1 MNEKNSASDLNDA
14 VSRPRRDLLIGAMAI
29 TTLSG
34 LSALGQARAEEPGQA
49 RAEEPG
55 HEHHQHTMDQGR
67 MRVIEHAT
75 DCVMK
80 GEICIEHCLRLFKA
94 GDTTVAECAAT
105 THEMLA
111 SCTAMRQLATLDSRH
126 LKDFMRVCV
135 GVCEDCEKACREH
148 ENKHAECKA
157 CADSCADCIR
167 VCKEYLA

>member
-1 MNEKNSASDLNDA
+1 MNQKNSASDLNDA
-14 VSRPRRDLLIGAMAI
+14 VSLPRRDLLIGAMAL

-67 MRVIEHAT
+67 MRVIKHAK
-75 DCVMK
+75 DCVVE

-94 GDTTVAECAAT
+94 GDTSVAECAAT
-105 THEMLA
+105 THEMIA
-111 SCTAMRQLATLDSRH
+111 SCTAMRQLAVLDSRH
-126 LKDFMRVCV
+126 LKDFMRVCI

>member
-14 VSRPRRDLLIGAMAI
+14 VSRPRRDLLIGAMAL

-67 MRVIEHAT
+67 MRVIEHAM

>member
-1 MNEKNSASDLNDA
+1 MNEKTPAYDLTEA
-14 VSRPRRDLLIGAMAI
+14 VSLPRRELLIGAAAL

-34 LSALGQARAEEPGQA
+34 LSVFGQARAEEPS
-49 RAEEPG
+49 
-55 HEHHQHTMDQGR
+55 HEHHQHTIGQGR
-67 MRVIEHAT
+67 MRVIQHAA

-80 GEICIEHCLRLFKA
+80 GEICIEHCLQLFKA
-94 GDTTVAECAAT
+94 GDTSVAECAETA
-105 THEMLA
+105 HEMLA
-111 SCTAMRQLATLDSRH
+111 SCTAMGKLASYDSRH
-126 LKDFMRVCV
+126 LKDFMRVCI

>member
-1 MNEKNSASDLNDA
+1 MNQKNSASDLNDA
-14 VSRPRRDLLIGAMAI
+14 VSLPRRDLLIGAMAL

-34 LSALGQARAEEPGQA
+34 LSALGQARAEEPAQA

-67 MRVIEHAT
+67 MRVIEHAK
-75 DCVMK
+75 DCVVE

-94 GDTTVAECAAT
+94 GDTSVAECAAT
-105 THEMLA
+105 THEMVA
-111 SCTAMRQLATLDSRH
+111 SCTAMRQLAVLDSRH
-126 LKDFMRVCV
+126 LKDFMRVCI